1 MTTSTRTLNLTVN
14 GRSEQVE
21 IQPQRTLLQLLRQ
34 GLRLLGTEEGC
45 GEGACG
51 SCTVLVDGRLTRSC
65 LSLAVRAEGRSVET
79 IDGVAADGELD
90 PVQQAFVEWGAIQC
104 GFCTPGFVM
113 VTRRLLEENPDP
125 TDAQIRDHLS
135 GNLCRCGSYMMIFE
149 AVRDAAAR
157 KRESPAP

>member
-1 MTTSTRTLNLTVN
+1 MTTRTRTLKLTVN
-14 GRSEQVE
+14 GRSEHVE
-21 IQPQRTLLQLLRQ
+21 IQPQWTLLQLLRQ

-51 SCTVLVDGRLTRSC
+51 SCTVLIDGRLTRSC
-65 LSLAVRAEGRSVET
+65 LSLAIRAEGRSVET

-90 PVQQAFVEWGAIQC
+90 PVQQAFVDRGAIQC

-113 VTRRLLEENPDP
+113 VTRHLLEENPDP
-125 TDAQIRDHLS
+125 TDAQIRDYLS
-135 GNLCRCGSYMMIFE
+135 GNLCRCGSYTMIFE
-149 AVRDAAAR
+149 AVHDAAGR